1 MNQKQNSIS
10 NQIMDKLR
18 KEISNFDGPIC
29 QKKEKQAPKQSAKL
43 LTLNFEEGG
52 KANIHWDEADK

>member
-1 MNQKQNSIS
+1 
-10 NQIMDKLR
+10 MDKLR